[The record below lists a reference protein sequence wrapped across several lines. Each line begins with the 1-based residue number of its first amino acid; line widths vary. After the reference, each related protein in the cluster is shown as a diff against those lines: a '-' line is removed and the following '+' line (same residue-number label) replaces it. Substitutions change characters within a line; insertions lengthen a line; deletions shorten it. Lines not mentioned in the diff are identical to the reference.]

1 MKQIKAFI
9 RHNMID
15 GVIDALE
22 TLEYQPGLTLS
33 NVRGYGHPEEATP
46 YKLIERVK
54 LETVVPDD
62 QVNIILKT
70 ILDNARTGRKGDGK
84 IFISPVETAVRIRTG
99 EEDSDALQFRE

>member
-1 MKQIKAFI
+1 MKQIKVFI

-22 TLEYQPGLTLS
+22 TLDYQPGITLS
-33 NVRGYGHPEEATP
+33 NVRGYGHPQENKP

-54 LETVVPDD
+54 LETVIPDHEVD
-62 QVNIILKT
+62 LVLKT
-70 ILDNARTGRKGDGK
+70 ITEKARTGRKGDGK

-99 EEDSDALQFRE
+99 EEDNEALQFRE